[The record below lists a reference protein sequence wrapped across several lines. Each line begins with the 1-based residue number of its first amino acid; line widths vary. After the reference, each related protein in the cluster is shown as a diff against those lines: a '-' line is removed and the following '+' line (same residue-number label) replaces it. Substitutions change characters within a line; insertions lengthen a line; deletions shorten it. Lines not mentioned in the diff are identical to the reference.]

1 MQTGTGADQVAFCA
15 AAHMWQEEL
24 MNGAG
29 TVNGPDPGRVQG
41 PCNSSV
47 HWGVVWKEP
56 LGLPAS

>member
-1 MQTGTGADQVAFCA
+1 
-15 AAHMWQEEL
+15 